1 LGGGTAAQSA
11 NIGRMRRDLTLVV
24 ALACLAL
31 AAALFSAPVWL
42 RAPLLVPLVLVL
54 PGYALA
60 AILFPLRTISP
71 AERGVYAVGLSIA
84 VAAVGGLLIQLVVGL
99 DRDIWAAFL
108 ALVTIAA
115 GVRGPRGG
123 NRGRMT
129 FSLAKMPRSLP
140 IGVAVFLAA
149 AVIAGMAI
157 ASAGDGLRDAQAKI
171 HFTDFWLLPG
181 DAGPRTQH
189 VSIGL
194 HSHEGRTAH
203 YTVRLSREGLPLATE
218 SLTLRAGEQWEQ
230 SFAVTK
236 IRQRVP
242 VLASLSRDGLPY
254 RSLDFVPSR

>member
-1 LGGGTAAQSA
+1 
-11 NIGRMRRDLTLVV
+11 MRRDLTLVV
-24 ALACLAL
+24 ALACLAFV
-31 AAALFSAPVWL
+31 AALLSAPVWL

-71 AERGVYAVGLSIA
+71 AERGVYSVGLSIA
-84 VAAVGGLLIQLVVGL
+84 IAAIGGLVIQLVVGL

-115 GVRGPRGG
+115 GVRGLRGG
-123 NRGRMT
+123 ERERMT
-129 FSLAKMPRSLP
+129 FSLTKMPRSLP
-140 IGVAVFLAA
+140 IAGAVFLAA

-181 DAGPRTQH
+181 GGGPRTEH
-189 VSIGL
+189 VSVGL
-194 HSHEGRTAH
+194 RSHEGRTDH
-203 YTVRLSREGLPLATE
+203 YTVRLSREGLPLTTE
-218 SLTLRAGEQWEQ
+218 SLTLRAGEQWER

-236 IRQRVP
+236 IRRRAP
-242 VLASLSRDGLPY
+242 VLATLSREGLPY
-254 RSLDFVPSR
+254 RSLNFKPSR